1 MPSATQP
8 ESAPAKPRPE
18 PAAPISGYRPELDA
32 VRFLAFL
39 LVFCHHAFIPD
50 VYRKIP
56 ASVLN
61 LLGHDGL
68 NVVAAMA
75 NACAMGLCLFFCLSA
90 YLITEL
96 LLRERDKFNAVS
108 VRNFYVRRILRIWP
122 LYAFGLLLG
131 VAWGF
136 IDHQRN
142 DLPRLAWYLLF
153 AGNFYCAAFGWSRN
167 PFTPLWT
174 ISIEEQFYIVWPW
187 AMRWFSRLGLL
198 AAALVFILVANTA
211 LFIFGRGHASTD
223 TTIWANSFVQFEM
236 FAVGI
241 LLALAARPAVGKS
254 AVTGLGLAFCGPV
267 LWFIACYIFHAKQR
281 DGGLATSASDLMLGF
296 ACIALGCAAVL
307 QGFCIL
313 GPARMPKWV
322 VGLGKISYG
331 LYVYHEMAMR
341 LCITLF
347 VVLHFRYPQE
357 ESTPLAL
364 LVTILFAKVSYAR
377 LETPFLRLKRRFE
390 AVHSRPI

>member
-1 MPSATQP
+1 MPAPTQP
-8 ESAPAKPRPE
+8 LAQPAESLPD
-18 PAAPISGYRPELDA
+18 AAATISGYRPELDA

-56 ASVLN
+56 TRFLN

-68 NVVAAMA
+68 NVVASMA

-96 LLRERDKFNAVS
+96 LLRERDKFKAVS

-136 IDHQRN
+136 IDHQRT

-153 AGNFYCAAFGWSRN
+153 AGNFYCAMFGWSRN

-187 AMRWFSRLGLL
+187 AMRWFSRRGLF
-198 AAALVFILVANTA
+198 ACALVFILVANTA
-211 LFIFGRGHASTD
+211 LFVFGRGHASTD

-236 FAVGI
+236 FATGI
-241 LLALAARPAVGKS
+241 LLALAARPAVSKS
-254 AVTGLGLAFCGPV
+254 AAAGLALVFCGPV
-267 LWFIACYIFHAKQR
+267 LWFIACYVFHAKQR
-281 DGGLATSASDLMLGF
+281 DGGLATSAPALMVGF
-296 ACIALGCAAVL
+296 ACIALGCAATM

-313 GPARMPKWV
+313 GPARMPRWV

-341 LCITLF
+341 LSITLL

-357 ESTPLAL
+357 ESAPLAL
-364 LVTILFAKVSYAR
+364 LVTILFAKFSYAK

-390 AVHSRPI
+390 VVHSRPI